1 MMVLR
6 KSPMNTLYY
15 GDNLNILRRYIK
27 DETVGEVF
35 GELSRAALEP
45 KLQRFVQRRE
55 RARSRFP
62 RVAFEVQPFTTVSG
76 SR

>member
-6 KSPMNTLYY
+6 KSPINTLYY

-27 DETVGEVF
+27 DESVGEVF

-45 KLQRFVQRRE
+45 TVDLVYLNPPFNSNRRS
-55 RARSRFP
+55 ARSSASSVEPLSNRN
-62 RVAFEVQPFTTVSG
+62 
-76 SR
+76 